1 MAERSWGPAEQVVPE
16 LLDVLML
23 MGTVEYSGEVIQQY
37 KHVDTRRYLNLDS
50 SGQAWQV
57 AVHPDTGEVGARRIS
72 LDDAKALLHS

>member
-37 KHVDTRRYLNLDS
+37 KHMDTRRYLNLDS
-50 SGQAWQV
+50 SGQPWQIT
-57 AVHPDTGEVGARRIS
+57 VHPDTGEIGAGRIG
-72 LDDAKALLHS
+72 LDDTKALLHS